1 LSSQIPANAVY
12 ITNGA
17 RKKIRLSNGRNII
30 FRESNELRL
39 FEFVSGLMMLVVSA
53 IRSIGEGNLTE
64 DIVNRIKEIVKRVSP
79 DIYAHDIR
87 LAPVWVRKKLEE

>member
-1 LSSQIPANAVY
+1 
-12 ITNGA
+12 
-17 RKKIRLSNGRNII
+17 
-30 FRESNELRL
+30 
-39 FEFVSGLMMLVVSA
+39 MMLVVSA